1 MNIILD
7 CEDKKHS
14 FNIYNVYFGEKV
26 PNTIVENSSF
36 YNIIYSTNKITLSNL
51 HILILLKS
59 INLTNY
65 YNKYKVF
72 FIPSINFKIMNKMK
86 KIEQEILLKFK
97 KFRTK
102 KTPVFNLYN
111 QILTKQIKVNSK
123 EPISQK
129 KDTIQLLLKISGI
142 WENNTN
148 YGIIYSFIHQP
159 SVT

>member
-72 FIPSINFKIMNKMK
+72 FIPSINFKIINKMK

-123 EPISQK
+123 ELISQK